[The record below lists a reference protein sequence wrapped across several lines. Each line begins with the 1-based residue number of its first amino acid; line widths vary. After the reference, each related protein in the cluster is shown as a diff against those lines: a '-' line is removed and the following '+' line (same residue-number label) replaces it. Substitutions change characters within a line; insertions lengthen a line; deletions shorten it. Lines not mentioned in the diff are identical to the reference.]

1 MSPLRYVYGIARA
14 SDATRVVTAGL
25 TGIDESPV
33 GCVVEGKLLAA
44 ASDVAE
50 TEFNEV
56 ALNEHL
62 RDLDWLAARA
72 AQHQAV
78 NGRLLE
84 LLGTVLPLS
93 FGTIY
98 RDDARVREMLSE
110 DAADRSTQLTS
121 LDGHAE
127 WVVTVSRDAR
137 APADDADVRALDEQI
152 AASPPG
158 RAFLLDKQRDT
169 TLSRAVERRDSE
181 AASGTLAV
189 LEGVAVRTY
198 QEPVVTGGTD
208 AVALR
213 ASILVAREREPALAK
228 VIGELESQLGER
240 GYRVR
245 ASGPWPA
252 YRFGSVSP

>member
-1 MSPLRYVYGIARA
+1 MTRLRYVYGIARA
-14 SDATRVVTAGL
+14 NDAARVAAAGL

-33 GCVVEGKLLAA
+33 GCVVEGGLLAA
-44 ASDVAE
+44 ASDVDEAE
-50 TEFNEV
+50 YGEA
-56 ALNEHL
+56 ALNEHV

-93 FGTIY
+93 FGAIY
-98 RDDARVREMLSE
+98 RDDERVRQMLSE
-110 DAADRSTQLTS
+110 DAGDRSVQLAS
-121 LDGHAE
+121 LAGHAE
-127 WVVTVSRDAR
+127 WVVTVSRDAD
-137 APADDADVRALDEQI
+137 APADDAALRALDAQI

-158 RAFLLDKQRDT
+158 RAFLLDKQRAT
-169 TLSRAVERRDSE
+169 TLSRSTGRRDSD
-181 AASGTLAV
+181 AADTAIAA
-189 LEGVAVRTY
+189 LEEVAVRTY
-198 QEPVVTGGTD
+198 QESVVAGGSD
-208 AVALR
+208 AVVLR

-228 VIGELESQLGER
+228 AIRELESQLSDR

-252 YRFGSVSP
+252 YRFGAMP

>member
-14 SDATRVVTAGL
+14 SDAARIATAGL
-25 TGIDESPV
+25 AGIDERSV

-44 ASDVAE
+44 ASDVDEAE
-50 TEFNEV
+50 WNET

-62 RDLDWLAARA
+62 RDLDWLAVRA

-98 RDDARVREMLSE
+98 RDDDRVREMLSE
-110 DAADRSTQLTS
+110 DAEGRRVQLES

-127 WVVTVSRDAR
+127 WVVTVSRDAD
-137 APADDADVRALDEQI
+137 APADDAALRALDEKI

-158 RAFLLDKQRDT
+158 RAFLLDKQRGT
-169 TLSRAVERRDSE
+169 TLSRSVERRDSD
-181 AASGTLAV
+181 AASAALAG
-189 LEGVAVRTY
+189 LEEVAVRTY
-198 QEPVVTGGTD
+198 QEPVVSGGTE

-228 VIGELESQLGER
+228 AITELESRLR
-240 GYRVR
+240 ALGYRVR

-252 YRFGSVSP
+252 YRFGSVS

>member
-14 SDATRVVTAGL
+14 NDAARVAAARLV
-25 TGIDESPV
+25 GIEGGSV
-33 GCVVEGKLLAA
+33 GCVVEGRLLAA
-44 ASDVAE
+44 ASDVDAAE
-50 TEFNEV
+50 FGEA
-56 ALNEHL
+56 ALNAHL

-78 NGRLLE
+78 NGHLLE

-98 RDDARVREMLSE
+98 RDDERVREMLRE
-110 DAADRSTQLTS
+110 DAADRSARLDA

-127 WVVTVSRDAR
+127 WVVTVSRDADAR
-137 APADDADVRALDEQI
+137 PDDAEVRALDEKI

-158 RAFLLDKQRDT
+158 RAFLLDKQRGT
-169 TLSRAVERRDSE
+169 TLSRSIERRDAD
-181 AASGTLAV
+181 AASDALAL
-189 LEGVAVRTY
+189 LEEVAVRTY
-198 QEPVVTGGTD
+198 QEPVVSGGTD

-213 ASILVAREREPALAK
+213 ASILVARERESDMMKAIA
-228 VIGELESQLGER
+228 ELEGRLGAR

-252 YRFGSVSP
+252 YRFGSVS

>member
-14 SDATRVVTAGL
+14 GDATRVATAGL
-25 TGIDESPV
+25 VGIDESPV
-33 GCVVEGKLLAA
+33 GCVVEGTLLAA
-44 ASDVAE
+44 ASDVDEADFDE
-50 TEFNEV
+50 A
-56 ALNEHL
+56 ALNAHL

-98 RDDARVREMLSE
+98 RDDERVRQMLSE
-110 DAADRSTQLTS
+110 DAERRRVQLES

-127 WVVTVSRDAR
+127 WVVTVSRDADAR
-137 APADDADVRALDEQI
+137 PDDAEVRALDNKI

-158 RAFLLDKQRDT
+158 RAFLLDKQRGT
-169 TLSRAVERRDSE
+169 TLARSIERRDSD
-181 AASGTLAV
+181 AASDA
-189 LEGVAVRTY
+189 LELLERVAVRTY

-228 VIGELESQLGER
+228 AIGDLEGRLGER
-240 GYRVR
+240 GYSVR

-252 YRFGSVSP
+252 YRFGSVS

>member
-1 MSPLRYVYGIARA
+1 MSRLRYVYGIARA
-14 SDATRVVTAGL
+14 ADAARIAAARIS
-25 TGIDESPV
+25 GIDESPV
-33 GCVVEGKLLAA
+33 GCVVEGPLLAA
-44 ASDVAE
+44 ASDVDEAE
-50 TEFNEV
+50 YGET
-56 ALNEHL
+56 ALNEHV

-93 FGTIY
+93 FGAIY
-98 RDDARVREMLSE
+98 RDDERVRQMLSE
-110 DAADRSTQLTS
+110 DAEDRKVQLAS
-121 LDGHAE
+121 LAGHAE
-127 WVVTVSRDAR
+127 WVVTVSRDAD
-137 APADDADVRALDEQI
+137 APADDADVRALDAQI

-158 RAFLLDKQRDT
+158 RAFLLDKQRGK
-169 TLSRAVERRDSE
+169 TLSRSIEKRDSD
-181 AASGTLAV
+181 AAAAALAV

-198 QEPVVTGGTD
+198 QEPVVAGGGD

-213 ASILVAREREPALAK
+213 ASVLVAREREPALTKA
-228 VIGELESQLGER
+228 IGELEGQLGER

-252 YRFGSVSP
+252 YRFGAMS

>member
-14 SDATRVVTAGL
+14 NDAARVVTAGL
-25 TGIDESPV
+25 TGIDERPV

-44 ASDVAE
+44 ASDVDEA
-50 TEFNEV
+50 EFNET

-62 RDLDWLAARA
+62 RDLDWLAVRA

-98 RDDARVREMLSE
+98 RDDDRVREMLTE
-110 DAADRSTQLTS
+110 HAEERRVQLES

-127 WVVTVSRDAR
+127 WVVTVSRDAN
-137 APADDADVRALDEQI
+137 APADDADVRALDEKI

-158 RAFLLDKQRDT
+158 RAFLLDKQRET
-169 TLSRAVERRDSE
+169 TLSRSVERHDSD
-181 AASGTLAV
+181 AASAALAI
-189 LEGVAVRTY
+189 LEEVAVRTY
-198 QEPVVTGGTD
+198 QEPVVSGGTE

-228 VIGELESQLGER
+228 AIAELESRLRAG

-252 YRFGSVSP
+252 YRFGSVS

>member
-1 MSPLRYVYGIARA
+1 MSALRYVYGIARA
-14 SDATRVVTAGL
+14 NDAARIATAGV
-25 TGIDESPV
+25 TGIEERPV

-44 ASDVAE
+44 ASDVDEAE
-50 TEFNEV
+50 FGEA
-56 ALNEHL
+56 ALNAHL

-98 RDDARVREMLSE
+98 RDDERVREMLSE
-110 DAADRSTQLTS
+110 DAADRIARLDS

-127 WVVTVSRDAR
+127 WVVTVSRDAH
-137 APADDADVRALDEQI
+137 APPDDAEVRALDAKI

-158 RAFLLDKQRDT
+158 RAFLLDKQRET
-169 TLSRAVERRDSE
+169 TLSRSVERRDSD
-181 AASGTLAV
+181 AASAA
-189 LEGVAVRTY
+189 LEALEEVAMRTY

-213 ASILVAREREPALAK
+213 ASILVKREREPALAK
-228 VIGELESQLGER
+228 AIGELEGRLGAR

-252 YRFGSVSP
+252 YRFGSVS

>member
-14 SDATRVVTAGL
+14 NDAARVATAGL
-25 TGIDESPV
+25 TGIDERPV
-33 GCVVEGKLLAA
+33 GCVVAGDLLAA
-44 ASDVAE
+44 ASDVDEADW
-50 TEFNEV
+50 NEA

-98 RDDARVREMLSE
+98 RDDERVRQMLSE
-110 DAADRSTQLTS
+110 DAADRAVQLES
-121 LDGHAE
+121 LRGHAE
-127 WVVTVSRDAR
+127 WVVTVSRDAN
-137 APADDADVRALDEQI
+137 ASADDDEVRALDEKI
-152 AASPPG
+152 ASSPPG
-158 RAFLLDKQRDT
+158 RAFLLDKQRGT
-169 TLSRAVERRDSE
+169 TLSRSVERRDGD
-181 AASGTLAV
+181 AASDALAA
-189 LEGVAVRTY
+189 LEEVAVRTY
-198 QEPVVTGGTD
+198 QEPVVSGGTD

-213 ASILVAREREPALAK
+213 ASILVAREREPALATA
-228 VIGELESQLGER
+228 IAGLERRLGER

-252 YRFGSVSP
+252 YRFGSVS

>member
-1 MSPLRYVYGIARA
+1 MSPLRYAYGIARG
-14 SDATRVVTAGL
+14 SDAARVVTAGL

-44 ASDVAE
+44 VSDVEE
-50 TEFNEV
+50 TEYGEA
-56 ALNEHL
+56 ALNEHV

-93 FGTIY
+93 FGAIY
-98 RDDARVREMLSE
+98 RDDERVRQMLRE
-110 DAADRSTQLTS
+110 DAEERGTQLES
-121 LDGHAE
+121 LAGRAE
-127 WVVTVSRDAR
+127 WVVTISRGTET
-137 APADDADVRALDEQI
+137 PADDAELRALDAQI

-158 RAFLLDKQRDT
+158 RAFLLDKQRGT
-169 TLSRAVERRDSE
+169 TLSRSTERRDNE
-181 AASGTLAV
+181 AAAAALEG
-189 LEGVAVRTY
+189 LEGVAERTY
-198 QEPVVTGGTD
+198 REPVVAGGTD

-213 ASILVAREREPALAK
+213 ASILVARDREAALLKA
-228 VIGELESQLGER
+228 IGELESRLRER

-252 YRFGSVSP
+252 YRFGSVS